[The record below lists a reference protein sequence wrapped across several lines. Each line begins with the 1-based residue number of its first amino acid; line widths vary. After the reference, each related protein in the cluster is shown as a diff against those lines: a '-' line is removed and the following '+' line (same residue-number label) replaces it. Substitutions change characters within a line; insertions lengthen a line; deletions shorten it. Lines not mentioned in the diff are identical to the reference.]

1 MTHRN
6 DIQDTAADFE
16 IMLHRR
22 QTDLWRLCLRQ
33 AWGNTEQARDL
44 MQESILA
51 LLRID
56 ARRRHDVTDAEERS
70 WVLLVARTAISNLR
84 RKHRVETVPLDES
97 WALPA
102 EDNDDKARELLDEMR
117 VHLSEAD
124 QQLLQ
129 LYRDGFAVKDI
140 AVILSI
146 TADATSVRLHRLTER
161 LRTIYNDN
169 YKSR

>member
-1 MTHRN
+1 M
-6 DIQDTAADFE
+6 
-16 IMLHRR
+16 
-22 QTDLWRLCLRQ
+22 
-33 AWGNTEQARDL
+33 
-44 MQESILA
+44 
-51 LLRID
+51 
-56 ARRRHDVTDAEERS
+56 
-70 WVLLVARTAISNLR
+70 LLVARTAISNLR

-146 TADATSVRLHRLTER
+146 TADAASVRLHRLTER